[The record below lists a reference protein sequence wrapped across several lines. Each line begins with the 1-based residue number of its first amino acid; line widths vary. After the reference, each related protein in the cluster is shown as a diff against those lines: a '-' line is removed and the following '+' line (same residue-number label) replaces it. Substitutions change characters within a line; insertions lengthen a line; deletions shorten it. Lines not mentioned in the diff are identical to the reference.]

1 MMKFC
6 SYKCM
11 LTAGGM
17 LMVMGIFITATSD
30 IVLNF
35 VLKQNMVLS
44 PDSTSYPMWKNLPLP
59 LTNKIYLF
67 NITNAED
74 VAKKGAK
81 PKITEV
87 GPYIFKEYHTKY
99 DEVWNDNGTVTYKQ
113 INFL

>member
-59 LTNKIYLF
+59 LTNKIYKR
-67 NITNAED
+67 NG
-74 VAKKGAK
+74 K
-81 PKITEV
+81 
-87 GPYIFKEYHTKY
+87 TKM
-99 DEVWNDNGTVTYKQ
+99 ENRK
-113 INFL
+113 